1 MIRSKAI
8 DSSQSFQPLNLPFTG
23 IATFAKFA
31 YCPLPTDLADYKPDA
46 AIVGIPYDL
55 GTQIRSGTRYGPRAI
70 REMSTHYS
78 GASHFDFDL
87 QSNFF
92 PDNLKFVDAGD
103 ADMVH
108 HLADECLRRAAI
120 KVGSVLAAG
129 ALPVILGGD
138 HSITI
143 PSLTAFSGRG
153 PLCVVQIDAHLDFV
167 DNRQGVRQGQ
177 GNPMR
182 RASEMDHVTAMAQIG
197 IRGPGSSRAED
208 FEAAR
213 AFGNVIIGTREW
225 QEMGH
230 EAVLERVPDASAY
243 YVTID
248 IDVLDAALAPG
259 SGSPTPGGVSY
270 REVSDL
276 LVGLA
281 AKGAIAGF
289 DLVEVNPMY
298 DPTGVTSLTAARLIL
313 DFLGAIFRNRAKTG

>member
-1 MIRSKAI
+1 M
-8 DSSQSFQPLNLPFTG
+8 DNSQGFQPLNLPFTG
-23 IATFAKFA
+23 IATFAKFP
-31 YCPLPTDLADYKPDA
+31 YCPSPKNLSDYKPDA
-46 AIVGIPYDL
+46 AVIGIPYDL

-87 QSNFF
+87 GGSFF
-92 PDNLKFVDAGD
+92 PDNLTFIDAGD

-108 HLADECLRRAAI
+108 HLADECLRRAAVKI
-120 KVGSVLAAG
+120 GSVLDAG

-153 PLCVVQIDAHLDFV
+153 SLCVVQLDAHLDFV
-167 DNRQGVRQGQ
+167 DNRQGVTQGQ

-182 RASEMDHVTAMAQIG
+182 RASEMNHVTAMAQIG
-197 IRGPGSSRAED
+197 IRGPGSSKAED
-208 FEAAR
+208 FEAAQ
-213 AFGNVIIGTREW
+213 AFGSVIIGTREW
-225 QEMGH
+225 QKTGC
-230 EAVLERVPDASAY
+230 EAVLEQIPTADAY

-276 LVGLA
+276 LIGLA
-281 AKGAIAGF
+281 AKGPIAGF

-298 DPTGVTSLTAARLIL
+298 DPSGVTSLTGARLIL
-313 DFLGAIFRNRAKTG
+313 DFLGAIFRTRAKVG